1 MTQPLLRPPTTLQP
15 RLKANPTFGSS
26 PLDTQTPFRTPQ
38 QSRPSSE
45 ARQPVPRRFSPS
57 EDASNRATTAVI
69 RRILCPQHTS
79 AGNETRPIEELLP
92 PLTSSNEVDLQMY
105 AIIAIAVKDC
115 VYSWYGKITSDQ
127 TFVEEVVR
135 IFAHCTL
142 GLEGRV
148 RKVDLESLV
157 FDEIPELV
165 ENHVLGK
172 SFFPPP
178 GVQRN

>member
-15 RLKANPTFGSS
+15 RPKANPTFSS
-26 PLDTQTPFRTPQ
+26 SSLDTQTPFRTPQ
-38 QSRPSSE
+38 HSRPASE
-45 ARQPVPRRFSPS
+45 ARQHVSRRSPS
-57 EDASNRATTAVI
+57 NDNASARATTAFV
-69 RRILCPQHTS
+69 RRVLCPQNTNE
-79 AGNETRPIEELLP
+79 GNETQPIEELLP
-92 PLTSSNEVDLQMY
+92 PLTSRNDVDLQLY
-105 AIIAIAVKDC
+105 GIIAIIVKDC
-115 VYSWYGKITSDQ
+115 VYSWYGKVTSDQ

-142 GLEGRV
+142 GLEGRL

-172 SFFPPP
+172 SSIH
-178 GVQRN
+178 R